1 MAQPVHLILG
11 IGQSERTAAV
21 PRDGLAGFGLKP
33 AGVQPDVIIDT
44 FSQTKAGRG
53 MCDLSRSVPGAPRC
67 QLRLF
72 QQHCIIAPAFMA
84 KMVGKSDAHDAAAN
98 NDNACGG
105 WKFSGHGKHLHMS
118 RIFCGQAKRT
128 KVPSSIMNGTN
139 VSNSI
144 LERLANELTELTPEA
159 RKAATYVL
167 ENPRD
172 VGVSTVREIA
182 QAANVKPNTV
192 VRMARQVGFE
202 GYEDFREPF
211 RDAIRSGAAD
221 FPDRAR
227 WLQDI
232 SKSGDL
238 GGLYAD
244 MVRDVMTNI
253 EETFA
258 SISTDDLKTAA
269 EAIWSARRVFTLGV
283 GVNNSVA
290 RNFTYLAS
298 TGMTEFH
305 AIPRPG
311 STPVDDLAWADG
323 NDILIAVTCKPYR
336 SEVVEAVAIAK
347 EQGMTIV
354 ALSDSPASPIIRMAD
369 HGFVVSVETPQFFP
383 SSVSIITLLETLLSF
398 VIAVASDEIPERVE
412 TFHKRRHQLGLYYS
426 EDA

>member
-1 MAQPVHLILG
+1 
-11 IGQSERTAAV
+11 
-21 PRDGLAGFGLKP
+21 
-33 AGVQPDVIIDT
+33 
-44 FSQTKAGRG
+44 
-53 MCDLSRSVPGAPRC
+53 
-67 QLRLF
+67 
-72 QQHCIIAPAFMA
+72 
-84 KMVGKSDAHDAAAN
+84 
-98 NDNACGG
+98 
-105 WKFSGHGKHLHMS
+105 
-118 RIFCGQAKRT
+118 
-128 KVPSSIMNGTN
+128 MNGTN
-139 VSNSI
+139 VSNTI
-144 LERLANELTELTPEA
+144 LDRLAGELSVLTPEA

-192 VRMARQVGFE
+192 VRMARQVGCE

-211 RDAIRSGAAD
+211 RDAIRNGAAD

-258 SISTDDLKTAA
+258 GISTEDMKVAA
-269 EAIWSARRVFTLGV
+269 EAIWEARRVFTLGV

-311 STPVDDLAWADG
+311 STPVDDLAWA
-323 NDILIAVTCKPYR
+323 NHQDILIAVTCKPYR
-336 SEVVEAVAIAK
+336 SEVVEAVSIAK

-354 ALSDSPASPIIRMAD
+354 ALSDSPASPIIRVAD
-369 HGFVVSVETPQFFP
+369 HGFVVSVETPPFFP
-383 SSVSIITLLETLLSF
+383 SSVSIIALLETLLSF

-412 TFHKRRHQLGLYYS
+412 TFHKRRHQLGLYYG
-426 EDA
+426 EDI